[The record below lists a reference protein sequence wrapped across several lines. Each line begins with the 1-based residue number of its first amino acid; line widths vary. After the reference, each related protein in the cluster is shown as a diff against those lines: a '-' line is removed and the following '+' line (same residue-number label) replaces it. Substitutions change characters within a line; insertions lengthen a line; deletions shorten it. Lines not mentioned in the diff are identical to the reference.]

1 MIAPSA
7 PPPAAET
14 PAVIRARPSAP
25 PRWPLLWLVLGLAS
39 VPAWSQDIE
48 VSGDSYVLQFD
59 EVEGERLEDFI
70 HLAKSLLGRPIKYN
84 AAELADTRIRI
95 VGPQTVRRDLF
106 FQYFQ
111 AVLKSYDFIVTEYGP
126 QDGNFLS
133 VTKVIPG
140 GGGRGASFLKTQAP
154 VVDYRDLEDY
164 RDNPATLITT
174 SIPLQYIEARNAMSA
189 LSSYFDN
196 FIETIRNVENANNLI
211 VTGFGTTVWGVYQL
225 LQLMDVPPFEPQ
237 PVIRQRILVHA
248 SVNEINEVLTEL
260 INAAQGLRQGQ
271 VQPQQQSALARQEI
285 EPRIIADGRT
295 RSLLITGSET
305 WVERIESWI
314 DVLDVE
320 VAPEGNTHVYRLK
333 NANARAVQEVLQ
345 QVLEAQRQ
353 AQQQAAARQGGG
365 QAGGGGQGEAPA
377 SVFADDPS
385 NSLVIT
391 ANERQYAEILDI
403 IRELDVRRR
412 QVLIEAAIVETTKS
426 LSDAFAAEVAFA
438 QLGEPDGDS
447 FLRPFAATAFGLTTT
462 TLTFDEDGNLTS
474 ATREPDLNMAGIQLG
489 LFENDNF
496 GIPLILQ
503 AIETQTATDVLSRPS
518 ILTNDNEEAFV
529 RSDVQTSF
537 ETSTSTAAGITTT
550 FDNVT
555 AGIQLRISP
564 TISAGNYLRLSV
576 NIQVSDFSDS
586 RSGIPGAPP
595 DITEREIETQVTLP
609 DAHTMILGGVVSAT
623 DRSSESQVPWFGDLP
638 YVGWLFG
645 SDSQTTEERYLYVFI
660 TPRIIDTGFARLDE
674 LSEARRRDYSR
685 LGGDVSSLSA
695 DFSFD
700 ASNPDMRVLDPSI
713 EQVFELPSVAVPRSG
728 EREGPPPSMPDP
740 NPRAAPPPRPAPER
754 DAPRATPSFDDVF
767 GTPLSDDG

>member
-1 MIAPSA
+1 M
-7 PPPAAET
+7 
-14 PAVIRARPSAP
+14 RAHPV
-25 PRWPLLWLVLGLAS
+25 PLLCLLLTLAAA
-39 VPAWSQDIE
+39 PARAQDIQ
-48 VSGDSYVLQFD
+48 VSGDTYVLQFD
-59 EVEGERLEDFI
+59 EVEGEKLADFI
-70 HLAKSLLGRPIKYN
+70 HLAKSLLGRPIKYIPQ
-84 AAELADTRIRI
+84 EVADTRIWI
-95 VGPQTVRRDLF
+95 VGPQTVPRTKF
-106 FQYFQ
+106 FEYFQ

-126 QDGNFLS
+126 RDGNFLAI
-133 VTKVIPG
+133 TKVVPG
-140 GGGRGASFLKTQAP
+140 GGGRGASLFKTQAP
-154 VVDYRDLEDY
+154 VVDYRDLDQY

-174 SIPLQYIEARNAMSA
+174 SIPLQHLEARNAMSA

-225 LQLMDVPPFEPQ
+225 LQLMDVPPYKPQ

-248 SVNEINEVLTEL
+248 AVNEITDVLNELVT
-260 INAAQGLRQGQ
+260 AAQGLRQGQ
-271 VQPQQQSALARQEI
+271 VQPQQQTLLATQEV
-285 EPRIIADGRT
+285 EPRIIPDGRT

-320 VAPEGNTHVYRLK
+320 VTPEGNTHVYRLK

-353 AQQQAAARQGGG
+353 VQQQAAARQGGAGAGGG
-365 QAGGGGQGEAPA
+365 QAGVEATA

-391 ANERQYAEILDI
+391 ANERQYAEVLGI

-412 QVLIEAAIVETTKS
+412 QVLIEAAIVETTKT
-426 LSDAFAAEVAFA
+426 LNEAFAAEIAFA
-438 QLGEPDGDS
+438 DLGDPGDDG

-474 ATREPDLNMAGIQLG
+474 AVREPDFNMAGVQIG

-496 GIPLILQ
+496 GIPLILS
-503 AIETQTATDVLSRPS
+503 AIEAQTATDVLSRPS

-550 FDNVT
+550 FDSVT

-609 DAHTMILGGVVSAT
+609 DAHTMILGGVVST
-623 DRSSESQVPWFGDLP
+623 SDRSVDAQVPWFGDLP
-638 YVGWLFG
+638 YIGWMFG
-645 SDSQTTEERYLYVFI
+645 SDSEFGEERYLYVFI
-660 TPRIIDTGFARLDE
+660 TPHIIDTGFARLDE
-674 LSEARRRDYSR
+674 LSESRRRDYSR
-685 LGGDVSSLSA
+685 LGGDVSGLSA
-695 DFSFD
+695 DFVFD
-700 ASNPDMRVLDPSI
+700 ANNPDLRMLDPAI
-713 EQVFELPSVAVPRSG
+713 EQVFELPSVALPDSG
-728 EREGPPPSMPDP
+728 ERGAVLVPDP
-740 NPRAAPPPRPAPER
+740 NPVPPPLPAAPPPG
-754 DAPRATPSFDDVF
+754 TPSFDDVF
-767 GTPLSDDG
+767 GTPSDGR